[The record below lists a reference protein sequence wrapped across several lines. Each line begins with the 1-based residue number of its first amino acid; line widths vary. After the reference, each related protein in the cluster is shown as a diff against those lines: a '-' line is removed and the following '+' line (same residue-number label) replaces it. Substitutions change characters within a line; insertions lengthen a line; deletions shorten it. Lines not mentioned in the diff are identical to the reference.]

1 MKIAIL
7 EEILDTTVTCLKAHT
22 GYDAG
27 SEDAEVVKEAERLW
41 SILELCKAQGLTDV
55 SFQFTKGDDQ

>member
-41 SILELCKAQGLTDV
+41 SILELCKEQGQTDV
-55 SFQFTKGDDQ
+55 SFKFTKGDDQ